1 MLDGLPIERGMNPPT
16 KKPKIKLQKMN
27 ITENTPINATLLTGE
42 SRPVLRGSK
51 FTVRKNGLY
60 LKRTM
65 MGFLSKK
72 EWVENIENAT
82 VVTGYC
88 AADILLKTATQQGFN
103 SDNTGTP
110 ELVCVEEL

>member
-1 MLDGLPIERGMNPPT
+1 M
-16 KKPKIKLQKMN
+16 K

-42 SRPVLRGSK
+42 SRPVLRSSK

-65 MGFLSKK
+65 LGFLPKK
-72 EWVENIENAT
+72 EWVEFDSAT
-82 VVTGYC
+82 VVTGYFD
-88 AADILLKTATQQGFN
+88 ADILLKTATQKGFN
-103 SDNTGTP
+103 SDNTGTA